1 MSLTNPVFNDIIAKE
16 LTLLTKKFDSLEK
29 EFQSRINQLTLELDS
44 YNNKLLKQDTKIELI
59 HRLFNTIKNE
69 SKDHHDTGKE
79 VIDIKKINSEIETS
93 LNEKYSNFIDRMT
106 SMMTKYN
113 IQKDSIISMLQQNH
127 ANMNEAIS
135 NIKSNIN
142 HINKNVSDINYRL
155 NGLERR
161 YKNLDESINYIEKD
175 NEIK

>member
-1 MSLTNPVFNDIIAKE
+1 MYTDLAFNEPMDAVVFATAASLGFAAIEKVDYVLSKE
-16 LTLLTKKFDSLEK
+16 WK
-29 EFQSRINQLTLELDS
+29 
-44 YNNKLLKQDTKIELI
+44 
-59 HRLFNTIKNE
+59 KNE
-69 SKDHHDTGKE
+69 L
-79 VIDIKKINSEIETS
+79 KKSVVHFAR
-93 LNEKYSNFIDRMT
+93 YSNFIDRMT

-127 ANMNEAIS
+127 TNMNEAIS
-135 NIKSNIN
+135 NLKSNIN

-175 NEIK
+175 NQLLYSN